1 MYHLGYGSN
10 ADRKIGQIDTKVAE
24 NGPKLDRKFQI
35 GLAWKTES
43 FLEHF
48 LNRYFG
54 QVVVTLQ
61 ENSECISSLETCCKC
76 SYNTIVDQVWDI
88 GIFYGLI

>member
-1 MYHLGYGSN
+1 MSN
-10 ADRKIGQIDTKVAE
+10 ADRKIGQIDTKLL
-24 NGPKLDRKFQI
+24 KMDRNWTGKFQI
-35 GLAWKTES
+35 GLAWKIES

-54 QVVVTLQ
+54 QVVLTLQ
-61 ENSECISSLETCCKC
+61 ENSECISSLETCCKY